1 MQPHFFIKK
10 AQNPSTYCVNGR
22 LWFYLQ
28 SSNNPYLQSNNSMLF
43 FNMQAFPKKYFY
55 LFFTLLIHFKK
66 SLLKVKKKTCFLLLF
81 ISKIEMLNF

>member
-1 MQPHFFIKK
+1 MQPHFFIK
-10 AQNPSTYCVNGR
+10 AQNPSTDCVNGR
-22 LWFYLQ
+22 LWFCLQ

-66 SLLKVKKKTCFLLLF
+66 SLLKVKKTCFLLLF

>member
-10 AQNPSTYCVNGR
+10 AQNPSTDCVNGR
-22 LWFYLQ
+22 LWFCLQ

-43 FNMQAFPKKYFY
+43 FNMQAFSKNIFRLLGYFEKK
-55 LFFTLLIHFKK
+55 FTK
-66 SLLKVKKKTCFLLLF
+66 SQKKTCFLLLF

>member
-10 AQNPSTYCVNGR
+10 AQNPSTDCVNGR
-22 LWFYLQ
+22 LWFCLQ

-43 FNMQAFPKKYFY
+43 FNMQAFSKNIFRLLGYFEKK
-55 LFFTLLIHFKK
+55 LTK
-66 SLLKVKKKTCFLLLF
+66 SQKKTCFLLLF

>member
-10 AQNPSTYCVNGR
+10 AQNPSTDCVNGR
-22 LWFYLQ
+22 LWFCLQ

-43 FNMQAFPKKYFY
+43 FNMQTFPKKYFY

-66 SLLKVKKKTCFLLLF
+66 SLLKVKKRLAFSYFLLV
-81 ISKIEMLNF
+81 K